1 MPNRPSDELIDLHTH
16 LGGAVD
22 PAIMWTI
29 AHQQGIRLPTKDY
42 WEFVDLIT
50 IAPGERK
57 SFEEFLA
64 LYRWTELIQS
74 SPIAVETSVHEV
86 IGGAYRKNNITTLE
100 LRFNPMK
107 RNRGGEQD
115 LDQIMMAAIRG
126 LDRVHLEYPVRSG
139 LILCLDREFSYQ
151 QNEIIVEKALKYRNR
166 GIVGIDIAGARGA
179 NFRYAEY
186 SALFKRAKQGG
197 LGVTVHAGEEE
208 GPESVDEVVRCL
220 EPDRI
225 GHGIHAAED
234 RALCRRLAEMRVHL
248 EICPTSNLHT
258 QVVKSVAELRDIL
271 EVFRREKVRF
281 SFNTDGPEMLQTT
294 LRDELKFAVRNEL
307 VSPDE
312 LAVCG
317 TWAREASFVRN
328 GRLP

>member
-1 MPNRPSDELIDLHTH
+1 MPKRDSDELIDLHTH

-29 AHQQGIRLPTKDY
+29 AHEQGIRLPTKDY

-50 IAPGERK
+50 IQPGERK
-57 SFEEFLA
+57 SFEQFLA
-64 LYRWTELIQS
+64 LYHWTELIQS

-107 RNRGGEQD
+107 RNRGGERD
-115 LDQIMMAAIRG
+115 LDHIMMAAIRG

-151 QNEIIVEKALKYRNR
+151 QNEIIVDKALRYRER

-179 NFRYAEY
+179 EFRYADY
-186 SALFKRAKQGG
+186 TALFKRAKTGG
-197 LGVTVHAGEEE
+197 LGITVHAGEEE
-208 GPESVDEVVRCL
+208 GSDSVDEVLRCL
-220 EPDRI
+220 DPDRI

-234 RALCRRLAEMRVHL
+234 RALCRRLAERQVHL

-258 QVVKSVAELRDIL
+258 QVVKNVAELRDIL
-271 EVFRREKVRF
+271 SVFRREHVRF

-294 LRDELKFAVRNEL
+294 LRGELKFAVRNEL
-307 VSPDE
+307 VSREE
-312 LAVCG
+312 LAQCG
-317 TWAREASFVRN
+317 EWARQASFVRN
-328 GRLP
+328 GRFA

>member
-1 MPNRPSDELIDLHTH
+1 MPKRDGDELIDLHTH

-29 AHQQGIRLPTKDY
+29 AHEQGIRLPTKDY

-50 IAPGERK
+50 IQPGERK
-57 SFEEFLA
+57 SFEQFLA
-64 LYRWTELIQS
+64 LYHWTELIQS

-86 IGGAYRKNNITTLE
+86 VGGAYRKNNITTLE

-107 RNRGGEQD
+107 RNRGGERD
-115 LDQIMMAAIRG
+115 LDHIIMAAIRG
-126 LDRVHLEYPVRSG
+126 LDRVSLEYPVRAG

-151 QNEIIVEKALKYRNR
+151 QNEVIVDKALRYRDR
-166 GIVGIDIAGARGA
+166 GIIGVDIAGARGSD
-179 NFRYAEY
+179 FRYADFTV
-186 SALFKRAKQGG
+186 LFKRAREAG

-208 GPESVDEVVRCL
+208 GPDSVDEVLRHL
-220 EPDRI
+220 EPDRS

-234 RALCRRLAEMRVHL
+234 VRLCRRLAERGVHL

-258 QVVKSVAELRDIL
+258 RGVKDVGELREL
-271 EVFRREKVRF
+271 VSVFRAERVRF

-294 LRDELKFAVRNEL
+294 LRDELKFAVASGL
-307 VSPDE
+307 VSRGE
-312 LAVCG
+312 LETCG
-317 TWAREASFVRN
+317 AWAREASFVRD
-328 GRLP
+328 GRAS

>member
-1 MPNRPSDELIDLHTH
+1 MPKRERDALIDLHTH

-29 AHQQGIRLPTKDY
+29 AHEQGIRLPTKDY

-50 IAPGERK
+50 IQPGERK
-57 SFEEFLA
+57 SFEEFLS
-64 LYRWTELIQS
+64 LYHWTELIQS

-107 RNRGGEQD
+107 RNRGGERD
-115 LDQIMMAAIRG
+115 LDHIMMAAIRG
-126 LDRVHLEYPVRSG
+126 LDRVQLEYPVRSG
-139 LILCLDREFSYQ
+139 LILCLDREFTHQ
-151 QNEIIVEKALKYRNR
+151 QNEIIVDKALRYQSR
-166 GIVGIDIAGARGA
+166 GIVGVDIAGRRGPT
-179 NFRYAEY
+179 FRYADY
-186 SALFKRAKQGG
+186 APLLKRAKAAG
-197 LGVTVHAGEEE
+197 LGITVHAGEEE

-234 RALCRRLAEMRVHL
+234 RALCRRLAEMKVHL

-271 EVFRREKVRF
+271 EVFRKEKVRF

-294 LRDELKFAVRNEL
+294 LRDELKFAVRNGL
-307 VSPDE
+307 VSQDDLE
-312 LAVCG
+312 QCG
-317 TWAREASFVRN
+317 VWAREASFVRD
-328 GRLP
+328 GRFA